1 VAGNVVSTVGGV
13 GMLLQGT
20 APVSAKLW
28 GVTYSPC
35 IAAKNHQLDE
45 SFSFRDCIAPTAF
58 AYHKR
63 SVLARV
69 PPLFHASARINLGPL
84 ELLLELEP
92 EVPLEL
98 EVPLE
103 VELPL
108 ELELL
113 LEIG

>member
-1 VAGNVVSTVGGV
+1 
-13 GMLLQGT
+13 MLLQGT

-84 ELLLELEP
+84 ELLLEL
-92 EVPLEL
+92 PLEL
-98 EVPLE
+98 ELLLE
-103 VELPL
+103 PELPL

-113 LEIG
+113 LEPELPLELELLLELG